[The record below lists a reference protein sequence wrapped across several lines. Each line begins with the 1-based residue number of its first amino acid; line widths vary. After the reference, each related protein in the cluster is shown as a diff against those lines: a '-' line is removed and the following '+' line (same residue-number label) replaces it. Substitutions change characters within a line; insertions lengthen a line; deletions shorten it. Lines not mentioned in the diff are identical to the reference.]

1 MKMKKI
7 YLIVNMALTL
17 ALFVSCAKKEVLPD
31 TPIVGLGG
39 DTWAKSAI
47 DTYILQNFTNTYN
60 IEVKYKWDPYET
72 DITKT
77 LSPVVESQVIPALE
91 VVKKIWIEP
100 FDKIAG
106 AGFIKKYSPKQF
118 VMVGSAQ
125 YNSDGTITLGEA
137 EGGRKI
143 TLFVINY
150 FSKNNLPEVKRM
162 MHTIQHEF
170 AHILHQNILY
180 PASFKQ
186 LNPEWYTAT
195 WYNNTDFDAHQQGL
209 VTVYAKAAPDEDFVE
224 TIAYLLVEGQ
234 AKFDQIVANT
244 NSKAAGILRQK
255 EAIIVSYFKTNYGID
270 FRALQAETK
279 TAIERL

>member
-1 MKMKKI
+1 MKRTYI
-7 YLIVNMALTL
+7 VLIALIFGLGFLT
-17 ALFVSCAKKEVLPD
+17 ACSKKEILPD
-31 TPIVGLGG
+31 TPIIGLGG
-39 DTWAKSAI
+39 DTWTKGAI

-60 IEVKYKWDPYET
+60 IEVKYKWDPYEL
-72 DITKT
+72 DINKT
-77 LSPVVESQVIPALE
+77 LSPVIESQVIPALD
-91 VVKKIWIEP
+91 VVKKIWIDP

-106 AGFIKKYSPKQF
+106 TGFIKKYSPKQF

-150 FSKNNLPEVKRM
+150 FDKKNLTEVKRM
-162 MHTIQHEF
+162 MHTIEHEF

-180 PASFKQ
+180 PKAFKD

-195 WYNNTDFDAHQQGL
+195 WYNNTDNDAHDQGL

-224 TIAYLLVEGQ
+224 TVAYLLVEGQ
-234 AKFDQIVANT
+234 ANFDFIVANT
-244 NSKAAGILRQK
+244 NPKAAGILRQK

-279 TAIERL
+279 TAIANL